1 MTREFAKKDLI
12 WTGNKVSCGG
22 VRVQCSDGIGIAALS
37 APTVLLMVRL
47 ALLLPPPQRQ
57 QLLLLLTQVIADYHT
72 PPGKSLQRDLMATI
86 NAAVD
91 FLVR

>member
-1 MTREFAKKDLI
+1 MPR
-12 WTGNKVSCGG
+12 G
-22 VRVQCSDGIGIAALS
+22 VWQLH
-37 APTVLLMVRL
+37 VLTHARL
-47 ALLLPPPQRQ
+47 PWWLL
-57 QLLLLLTQVIADYHT
+57 QVIADYHT